1 LNKDQITDDILSA
14 FDEMAQ
20 EGAEEGGIDNEPRP
34 DDIEPEPRDEPQIEP
49 GDEPDEDEPEAEE
62 EVEVAAESDEQPEA
76 PAPSE
81 DEEEED
87 EPEGQDGD
95 LPPEV
100 QAYLDR
106 HGGDLGKALKTMVEA
121 QAMLAR
127 RNTEYGEQ
135 GRRIAQLEAELAQA
149 QTFAAQTQALS
160 PEQTE
165 WVQAAVESDQPIAF
179 VQQAVQAGEYE
190 LARAVCDAWGSEG
203 DAYAA
208 LRTRAQVD
216 QAEAYAYQAQAASEP
231 PAVMPREEL
240 ISLITQ
246 QVPDFPEYEGEM
258 VEVINQLGTEHP
270 MVVAANSPDPAT
282 AAAGLVDLYRV
293 AQTRK
298 ARVAEVKTEVESERR
313 EKKASEKKRGRV
325 SSAASRSSAEPP
337 RASRQIMPG
346 LSLED
351 LDTALAEQ

>member
-1 LNKDQITDDILSA
+1 MNNDQITDDILSA
-14 FDEMAQ
+14 FDEMAV
-20 EGAEEGGIDNEPRP
+20 EGATEGGI
-34 DDIEPEPRDEPQIEP
+34 
-49 GDEPDEDEPEAEE
+49 EPEANDEVEPEVVDEETSEDDEAESEE
-62 EVEVAAESDEQPEA
+62 EVEVVAESDEQPEA

-81 DEEEED
+81 DEDED
-87 EPEGQDGD
+87 EAEPEPEGE

-121 QAMLAR
+121 QVMLAR

-160 PEQTE
+160 PEQNE

-216 QAEAYAYQAQAASEP
+216 QAEAYAYQAQAAAEP
-231 PAVMPREEL
+231 APVMPREEL

-246 QVPDFPEYEGEM
+246 QVPDFPEYEEEM
-258 VEVINQLGTEHP
+258 VEVINQLGRDHP
-270 MVVAANSPDPAT
+270 MVVAANSPDAPT

-298 ARVAEVKTEVESERR
+298 ARVAEVKTTVESEQR
-313 EKKASEKKRGRV
+313 EKKVAEKKRGRV

-346 LSLED
+346 LSLEE